1 MTRAPPPA
9 VAAQEDRIMAG
20 KRRMDTSKFVSFD
33 VYYEDG
39 TRSSNRKV
47 PGEILG
53 GLDGDAPARE
63 VLEEQDRKIAEASGK
78 LLRKISAVKRSGAKE
93 K

>member
-1 MTRAPPPA
+1 
-9 VAAQEDRIMAG
+9 MAG

-33 VYYEDG
+33 VVYEDG
-39 TRSSNRKV
+39 SRSSNRKV

-63 VLEEQDRKIAEASGK
+63 ALEEQERKIAEASGK
-78 LLRKISAVKRSGAKE
+78 PPRKIVAVKRSGAKE